1 MMIRLKK
8 NTIASVIIL
17 TTDLKCLFLGPK
29 SIIYADKISIVFFGA
44 YFLAIASMMPTLSFL

>member
-1 MMIRLKK
+1 MRMYHDDQVKKK

-29 SIIYADKISIVFFGA
+29 SIIYADIISIVFFGA
-44 YFLAIASMMPTLSFL
+44 YFLAI